1 MKYDVIYDI
10 TGTYTC
16 NARNK
21 TDAKN
26 KVSNA
31 DFGALESRD
40 YKLVNLLFLKS
51 KKEQIDSYKTY
62 QFEVSG
68 IFIVSVVADDRDAAL
83 RKADEVFFNT
93 SFEEL
98 EDIDGVA
105 DVKEASQRGEDEME
119 RE

>member
-16 NARNK
+16 DARNK

-26 KVSNA
+26 KISDA

-40 YKLVNLLFLKS
+40 YKLKF
-51 KKEQIDSYKTY
+51 KKEQVDGSKTY

-83 RKADEVFFNT
+83 EKADEVFFNT

-105 DVKEASQRGEDEME
+105 DVKESSQREEDEIE
-119 RE
+119 R

>member
-16 NARNK
+16 SARSK
-21 TDAKN
+21 ADAQN
-26 KVSNA
+26 KVSDA

-51 KKEQIDSYKTY
+51 KKEQVDSYKTY

-105 DVKEASQRGEDEME
+105 DVKEASQREEDEIE
-119 RE
+119 R